1 MVATIHGEKTIK
13 LELKI
18 YTFQSTVLQ
27 IFNFSID
34 LIESM
39 IIYSKFNKTYF
50 YFNTDNIIVDPTITH
65 G

>member
-1 MVATIHGEKTIK
+1 MNA
-13 LELKI
+13 ELKI

-27 IFNFSID
+27 IFNYSID

-39 IIYSKFNKTYF
+39 IIYCKFNKTYF
-50 YFNTDNIIVDPTITH
+50 YFNTDNIIVDSTITH